1 MLGLDV
7 AEVVAHGEQDGHEGD
22 DDHAGEHLG
31 LGGTL
36 LTRHEA
42 TGSGFH
48 W

>member
-22 DDHAGEHLG
+22 DDHANEDLG
-31 LGGTL
+31 LEATL
-36 LTRHEA
+36 LTRQEA
-42 TGSGFH
+42 TGLGFH